1 MRLKTP
7 STILMIINCV
17 IQASTTAPE
26 ANWCQRRLRPEA
38 CRRRSA
44 RPTGEAVFTT
54 IRISTA
60 PVATTKL
67 LIGPTTEVRMSSSTG
82 FLKFRGST
90 GVGLA
95 HPITGRCSEHR
106 DRGQQQRPEQINV
119 LDGIERNPPQ
129 HARGRIAAQV
139 GHPGVRR
146 FVDADRKH
154 ESDQLKH
161 ESGCR
166 CVAGSCE
173 IGFDTNTRSSGSA
186 RLGRSELA
194 RRKPCASA
202 FPRSSAALPARS
214 TLP

>member
-1 MRLKTP
+1 M
-7 STILMIINCV
+7 
-17 IQASTTAPE
+17 
-26 ANWCQRRLRPEA
+26 
-38 CRRRSA
+38 
-44 RPTGEAVFTT
+44 
-54 IRISTA
+54 RISTA

-95 HPITGRCSEHR
+95 HPRTGRWASMATAGR
-106 DRGQQQRPEQINV
+106 MQRPEQVNV

-129 HARGRIAAQV
+129 HACGRIAAQV
-139 GHPGVRR
+139 GHPGVCR

-161 ESGCR
+161 D
-166 CVAGSCE
+166 VQ
-173 IGFDTNTRSSGSA
+173 DVNMLQVHA
-186 RLGRSELA
+186 RLVLILTRGAAVPRGLRADRAGPA
-194 RRKPCASA
+194 RPKPRASA
-202 FPRSSAALPARS
+202 FPGCSAVLPARS